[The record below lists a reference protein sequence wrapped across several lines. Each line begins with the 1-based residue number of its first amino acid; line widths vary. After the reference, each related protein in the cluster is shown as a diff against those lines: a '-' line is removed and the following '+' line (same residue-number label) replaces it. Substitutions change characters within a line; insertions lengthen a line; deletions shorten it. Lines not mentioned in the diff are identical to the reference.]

1 MPPETDKIF
10 SVQKTKEGIM
20 SHTDLL
26 KTQLMTKVWELQ
38 RIQQQVIELR
48 QKIGNNVEPEFETVA
63 LTEMEAVYFSKNRIA
78 RLTRETQKLM
88 QKHLVALSE
97 MPRVEHSPE
106 TREAVMSLAATLWDL
121 AGMWEGAVN
130 M

>member
-1 MPPETDKIF
+1 
-10 SVQKTKEGIM
+10 M

-97 MPRVEHSPE
+97 MPRVKHSPE

-121 AGMWEGAVN
+121 ASMWEGAVN